1 MIVVSDTSPLNYL
14 IAIQEIEILPA
25 LYQRVLIPETVAMEL
40 KHPRAPAAVRQWM
53 LQLPAWIEERP
64 VSNKIDQD
72 LEALDPGERDALSLA
87 IALGADLILI
97 DDGEG
102 RRAAGRH
109 NVRVTGT
116 LVFSSER
123 RRVGW
128 SICRRLSRA
137 CNRRTSGYVNISS
150 KTCLKRMR
158 WGRLSREHLRCTAGR
173 RTAVKSRFSRLIG
186 IVLSLI
192 RFEVQSLSGRLC

>member
-1 MIVVSDTSPLNYL
+1 VIVVSDTSPLNYL

-87 IALGADLILI
+87 VALGADLILI

-109 NVRVTGT
+109 NVRITGT
-116 LVFSSER
+116 LGVLER
-123 RRVGW
+123 AAARGLVDLP
-128 SICRRLSRA
+128 SALSRLQQT
-137 CNRRTSGYVNISS
+137 NFRV
-150 KTCLKRMR
+150 
-158 WGRLSREHLRCTAGR
+158 REHIIEDMLEKDALGE
-173 RTAVKSRFSRLIG
+173 AES
-186 IVLSLI
+186 
-192 RFEVQSLSGRLC
+192 